1 MLPIR
6 SSSSLTSLISFA
18 RLCALVAVAGVGC
31 QSNAKLNRILSAPVA
46 DILGPVSGEVF
57 RQGELG
63 IPLRGVV
70 SDDHELPTELTV
82 SWILPTGE
90 SYPAEVQSDGSVSF
104 DLPTDGLDI
113 GMHSAMLRAVDAD
126 GEIGEDEESW
136 ELRGPISAPT
146 AQIVNPFDGLT
157 VEPGISVTFEGLGS
171 DLTTPAADL
180 AFGWGSSLD
189 GPLEGALSADG
200 RSIVVAGA
208 LTEGVHEI
216 TLTVVD
222 TDGDTATDTITVTVA
237 EDLPIDTGEPDTD
250 DPIVPDDP
258 QPAEEGDLVFTEMM
272 VNPQAVED
280 ESGEW
285 IEMYN
290 TSGYRID
297 IAGYSFHD
305 DDFDQ
310 WTMASLVVEPN
321 DYVVLCADTDPRV
334 NGGVPCDGW
343 FYREWSGSGI
353 ALANGEDEL
362 VLTRPDGVEIDWLH
376 YDGSWFVPSYA
387 TGVDPDYLELGANND
402 GANWC
407 SQSTRLSGMLESG
420 TPGLENDHCD

>member
-1 MLPIR
+1 MHKIR
-6 SSSSLTSLISFA
+6 SSSSSPLALWCGVSAALFA
-18 RLCALVAVAGVGC
+18 AGC

-46 DILGPVSGEVF
+46 DIVGPVSGEVF
-57 RQGELG
+57 RQGGLD

-70 SDDHELPTELTV
+70 SDDHELPTELVVTWV
-82 SWILPTGE
+82 LPTGE
-90 SYPAEVQSDGSVSF
+90 TFPAEVDSDGNVSF
-104 DLPTDGLDI
+104 DLPTAGLDI
-113 GMHSAMLRAVDAD
+113 GVHSALLRAVDRD

-136 ELRGPISAPT
+136 ELRGPVGPPT

-157 VEPGISVTFEGLGS
+157 VEPGTSVTFEGLGT
-171 DLTTPAADL
+171 DVTTPADAL
-180 AFGWGSSLD
+180 AFSWASSLD
-189 GPLEGALSADG
+189 GSLDGALTADG

-208 LTEGVHEI
+208 LSEGVHAV

-222 TDGDTATDTITVTVA
+222 TDGDVGTDTITVTVA
-237 EDLPIDTGEPDTD
+237 EELPVDTGEVTP
-250 DPIVPDDP
+250 PDDP
-258 QPAEEGDLVFTEMM
+258 QPAQEGDLVFTEMM

-280 ESGEW
+280 EIGEW

-290 TSGYRID
+290 TSDYRID

-310 WTMASLVVEPN
+310 WTMATLIVEPRS
-321 DYVVLCADTDPRV
+321 YVVLCADTDPRV

-376 YDGSWFVPSYA
+376 YDGSWFVPGYA
-387 TGVDPDYLELGANND
+387 TGVDPDFLELGANND
-402 GANWC
+402 GGNWC
-407 SQSTRLSGMLESG
+407 SQTTRLTGMAESG
-420 TPGLENDHCD
+420 TPGLENDQCD

>member
-1 MLPIR
+1 MLPNR
-6 SSSSLTSLISFA
+6 AFSSLSPVRFAVLLGLSALGAGCGSSS
-18 RLCALVAVAGVGC
+18 
-31 QSNAKLNRILSAPVA
+31 KLSRIPSAPVA

-57 RQGELG
+57 RQGGLD

-90 SYPAEVQSDGSVSF
+90 TFPAEVDSEGNVSF
-104 DLPTDGLDI
+104 DLSTAGLEI
-113 GMHSAMLRAVDAD
+113 GMQSAVLRAVDRD
-126 GEIGEDEESW
+126 GEIGEDEERW
-136 ELRGPISAPT
+136 ELRGPVGPPT
-146 AQIVNPFDGLT
+146 AQIVNPFDGLS
-157 VEPGISVTFEGLGS
+157 VEPGTTVTFEGLGS
-171 DLTTPAADL
+171 DVTTPAADL
-180 AFGWGSSLD
+180 AFSWGSSLD
-189 GPLEGALSADG
+189 GPIDGALTAEG
-200 RSIVVAGA
+200 RSIVVASA
-208 LTEGVHEI
+208 LSEGVHEI

-222 TDGDTATDTITVTVA
+222 TDGDAATDTITVTVA
-237 EDLPIDTGEPDTD
+237 EELPVDTGEPD
-250 DPIVPDDP
+250 PPDDP

-280 ESGEW
+280 EVGEW

-290 TSGYRID
+290 TSDYRID

-310 WTMASLVVEPN
+310 WLMASLIVEPN

-376 YDGSWFVPSYA
+376 YDGTWFVPGYA
-387 TGVDPDYLELGANND
+387 TGVDPDFLELGANND

-407 SQSTRLSGMLESG
+407 SQTTRPSGMLEAG